1 MHKLVLDNF
10 QKEFGLIG
18 ICSSLE
24 GYKLAFLVNKKL
36 NINFHKSRT
45 DVILNLKQAEL
56 NFELYKY
63 EDYKTK
69 STLYLVQNKS
79 KYNQNK
85 TEDLNSLFQVEQT
98 IFNYLIQS
106 HKQAEFLLKIEDD
119 FNTYTLKTL
128 ISSLN
133 EIPQLISAFEIPYNE
148 IKSAENLI
156 FE

>member
-1 MHKLVLDNF
+1 MQKLILDNF

-36 NINFHKSRT
+36 NINFRKTRT
-45 DVILNLKQAEL
+45 DVLLNAKQAEL

-63 EDYKTK
+63 EDAKTK

-79 KYNQNK
+79 KYNHLK
-85 TEDLNSLFQVEQT
+85 TEDSTSLFQVEQT
-98 IFNYLIQS
+98 IYEYLIQS
-106 HKQAEFLLKIEDD
+106 HKQAEYLLKIEDD
-119 FNTYTLKTL
+119 FNSYTIKAL

-133 EIPQLISAFEIPYNE
+133 EIPQLISAFEIPFEE